1 MGRVPRQPILDARV
15 APPRSVLG
23 GRTSWRDI
31 EPTEVAL
38 ERPPPESPGYDRRRA
53 HPHHAAASGS
63 FPHGRR
69 IGALIPSG
77 GR

>member
-1 MGRVPRQPILDARV
+1 MF
-15 APPRSVLG
+15 G

-31 EPTEVAL
+31 EPTDVAL
-38 ERPPPESPGYDRRRA
+38 ERPPPESSGYDRGRA

-63 FPHGRR
+63 FPYGQR

-77 GR
+77 RR